1 VHRAAVLMF
10 VFSSA
15 ACAFA
20 AGFAYQKYTTLMS
33 VVASSQRP
41 APAAKAVATSFKLG
55 ATPEKKE
62 HLGQVLARQT
72 FLEFGA
78 LVSYVDRNGETRT
91 FAPGADD
98 LKARER
104 IVAYYTQT
112 AFEAR
117 ASLAESLLWVIGA
130 VVAVLLGLAMSLA
143 KPPVPRAPE
152 EAELVAEAPL
162 HR

>member
-1 VHRAAVLMF
+1 V
-10 VFSSA
+10 
-15 ACAFA
+15 
-20 AGFAYQKYTTLMS
+20 
-33 VVASSQRP
+33 
-41 APAAKAVATSFKLG
+41 
-55 ATPEKKE
+55 TPEKKE

-78 LVSYVDRNGETRT
+78 LVSYVDRNGETRS

-104 IVAYYTQT
+104 VVAYYAQT

-143 KPPVPRAPE
+143 NPPVPRASE
-152 EAELVAEAPL
+152 ESDLVTEAPL